1 MREIP
6 FQNRNKKLKTV
17 LLISKIILGP
27 SANTLADTKI
37 LNGQIVQP
45 SSNFGV
51 PATSATQCLQDSFR
65 IPGLPLICGEN
76 SGEHGMNNW
85 PCKLQITT
93 LIIEYFVEK
102 CNNFQFNQSESNW
115 NVSYAFCLK
124 KDYRKSATIEIVLLY
139 WYFLREIRNRH
150 T

>member
-1 MREIP
+1 M
-6 FQNRNKKLKTV
+6 
-17 LLISKIILGP
+17 
-27 SANTLADTKI
+27 ADTKI

-76 SGEHGMNNW
+76 SGEHGMNDW
-85 PCKLQITT
+85 PSNLQITT

-102 CNNFQFNQSESNW
+102 CNTFQFNQSEFN
-115 NVSYAFCLK
+115 C
-124 KDYRKSATIEIVLLY
+124 KSATLRSSTILLVNND
-139 WYFLREIRNRH
+139 FLCQIGIRR
-150 T
+150 